1 MKNLRKISILFSI
14 IIFTSCTNLKN
25 NSLKD
30 IRDILGLDNES
41 KENVVTEKTLNKDDF
56 IQEDIVLTNEN
67 IEKYLNIVKDRLK
80 KSEKRINKSMENNY
94 KVLVGEYL
102 VTPISNGNVAKITS
116 APKNTNSRVKVE
128 DGNLIFRTIYRGN
141 YGLSIYE
148 GNNLIRKINVAALTK
163 FNFSES
169 NIYDIIAE
177 NSQKNNKTL
186 ENAIS
191 LYKIYYPNGTYI
203 RKVNYFLLDYAYKK
217 EDKSMINE
225 ALDALKADISNFNE
239 EQQLI
244 ILKAAK
250 LVNKDIFIPA
260 SLYRTSN
267 KELEKELAAYIKDKN
282 ILDKKD
288 VVFLEKTSTNES
300 DTDRNITL
308 EKVSSWYK
316 NNGDVSK
323 AKDLESKNSESKT
336 ESLYDVAMKNMNK
349 NPKIAIDNFKKSLAV
364 EKNSNKRAETYYN
377 IANSYLKLGNKVEAL
392 KYLTLIKQEF
402 VGSDWVKKSELLIN
416 TIK

>member
-1 MKNLRKISILFSI
+1 MKGLKKLSILFSI
-14 IIFTSCTNLKN
+14 IIFASCTNLKN
-25 NSLKD
+25 NSLKG
-30 IRDILGLDNES
+30 IKDILGLDNEG
-41 KENVVTEKTLNKDDF
+41 KENTITERIENQNDF
-56 IQEDIVLTNEN
+56 IQEDVGLTNEN
-67 IEKYLNIVKDRLK
+67 IEKYLNIIKDRLK
-80 KSEKRINKSMENNY
+80 KSEKRIDNSINSNY

-102 VTPISNGNVAKITS
+102 VTPVENGNTVKVVS
-116 APKNTNSRVKVE
+116 SPKNTNTRVKVE
-128 DGNLIFRTIYRGN
+128 NDNLVFRTIYRGN

-148 GNNLIRKINVAALTK
+148 GNNLVRKINIAALTK

-191 LYKIYYPNGTYI
+191 LYKIYYPNGAYI
-203 RKVNYFLLDYAYKK
+203 RKVNYFLLDYAYNK

-225 ALDALKADISNFNE
+225 SLDALKSDIGNFNE
-239 EQQLI
+239 EQQII

-260 SLYRTSN
+260 SLYRTKN
-267 KELEKELAAYIKDKN
+267 KEVEKELATYLKDKN

-288 VVFLEKTSTNES
+288 VVFLEKTSVNENES
-300 DTDRNITL
+300 DRNATL
-308 EKVSSWYK
+308 EKISSWYK

-323 AKDLESKNSESKT
+323 AKDLESKNSDSKT
-336 ESLYDVAMKNMNK
+336 ENLYDIAMKNINT
-349 NPKIAIDNFKKSLAV
+349 NPKIAIDNFKKSLAM

>member
-1 MKNLRKISILFSI
+1 MKSLKKLSILFSV
-14 IIFTSCTNLKN
+14 IIFASCTSLKN
-25 NSLKD
+25 NSLKG
-30 IRDILGLDNES
+30 IRDILGLDNEG
-41 KENVVTEKTLNKDDF
+41 KENSVTERVENQNDF
-56 IQEDIVLTNEN
+56 IQEEVVLTSEN
-67 IEKYLNIVKDRLK
+67 VEQYLNIVKDRLK
-80 KSEKRINKSMENNY
+80 KSEKRINTSMDDSY

-102 VTPISNGNVAKITS
+102 VTPVNSGNVAKVVS
-116 APKNTNSRVKVE
+116 APKNTNTRVKVE

-148 GNNLIRKINVAALTK
+148 GNNLIRKINIAALTK

-191 LYKIYYPNGTYI
+191 LYKIYYPNGTNI
-203 RKVNYFLLDYAYKK
+203 RKVNYFLLNYAYKK
-217 EDKSMINE
+217 EDKTMINE
-225 ALDALKADISNFNE
+225 ALDALKSDIANFNE
-239 EQQLI
+239 NDQI
-244 ILKAAK
+244 TILRAAK

-260 SLYRTSN
+260 SLYRTAN
-267 KELEKELAAYIKDKN
+267 KELEKELATYIKDKN

-288 VVFLEKTSTNES
+288 VVFLEKTSANENDS
-300 DTDRNITL
+300 DRNTTL
-308 EKVSSWYK
+308 EKISSWYK

-323 AKDLESKNSESKT
+323 AKDLENKNSTSKT
-336 ESLYDVAMKNMNK
+336 ESLYDIAMKNMNT
-349 NPKIAIDNFKKSLAV
+349 NPKLAIDNFKKSLST
-364 EKNSNKRAETYYN
+364 EKNASKRAEIYYN

>member
-364 EKNSNKRAETYYN
+364 EKNSNKRAEIYYN

>member
-1 MKNLRKISILFSI
+1 MKGLKKLSILFSV
-14 IIFTSCTNLKN
+14 IIFASCTNLKN
-25 NSLKD
+25 NSLKG
-30 IRDILGLDNES
+30 IKDILGLDNEG
-41 KENVVTEKTLNKDDF
+41 KENTITERVENQNDF
-56 IQEDIVLTNEN
+56 IQEDVVLTNEN
-67 IEKYLNIVKDRLK
+67 VEKYLNIVKDRLK
-80 KSEKRINKSMENNY
+80 KSEKRISKSMDDNY

-102 VTPISNGNVAKITS
+102 ITPISNGNAAKVVS
-116 APKNTNSRVKVE
+116 APKNTNTRVKVE

-148 GNNLIRKINVAALTK
+148 GNNLIRKINIAALTK

-177 NSQKNNKTL
+177 NSQKNNKIL

-203 RKVNYFLLDYAYKK
+203 RKVNYFLLNYAYKK
-217 EDKSMINE
+217 ENKTMINE
-225 ALDALKADISNFNE
+225 ALDSLKSDIANFNE
-239 EQQLI
+239 EQQIL

-250 LVNKDIFIPA
+250 LLNKDIFIPA
-260 SLYRTSN
+260 SLYRTKN
-267 KELEKELAAYIKDKN
+267 KELEKELATYIKDKN

-288 VVFLEKTSTNES
+288 VVFLEKTSVNENE
-300 DTDRNITL
+300 TERNSTL
-308 EKVSSWYK
+308 EKVSTWYK

-323 AKDLESKNSESKT
+323 AKDLEGKNSDAKT
-336 ESLYDVAMKNMNK
+336 ENLYDIAMKNMNT
-349 NPKIAIDNFKKSLAV
+349 NPKIAIDNFKKSLAM
-364 EKNSNKRAETYYN
+364 EKNANKRAETYYN

>member
-116 APKNTNSRVKVE
+116 APKNTNSKVKVE

-336 ESLYDVAMKNMNK
+336 ESLYDIAMKNMNK

-364 EKNSNKRAETYYN
+364 EKNSNKRAEIYYN

>member
-336 ESLYDVAMKNMNK
+336 ESLYDIAMKNMNK

>member
-116 APKNTNSRVKVE
+116 APKNTNSKVKVE

-288 VVFLEKTSTNES
+288 VVFLEKTSVNENES
-300 DTDRNITL
+300 DRNATL
-308 EKVSSWYK
+308 EKISSWYK

-323 AKDLESKNSESKT
+323 TKDLESKNSDSKT
-336 ESLYDVAMKNMNK
+336 ESLYDIAMKNMNT

>member
-336 ESLYDVAMKNMNK
+336 ESLYDIAMKNMNK

-364 EKNSNKRAETYYN
+364 EKNSNKRAEIYYN

>member
-1 MKNLRKISILFSI
+1 MKNLRKMSILFSLF
-14 IIFTSCTNLKN
+14 IFASCASLKN
-25 NSLKD
+25 NSLRGIK
-30 IRDILGLDNES
+30 DILGIDNEG
-41 KENVVTEKTLNKDDF
+41 KETVATERIENQNDF
-56 IQEDIVLTNEN
+56 IQEDVVLTNEN
-67 IEKYLNIVKDRLK
+67 VEKYLNIVKDRLK
-80 KSEKRINKSMENNY
+80 RAEKRINKSMDNNY

-102 VTPISNGNVAKITS
+102 VTPLSSGNAAKVVS
-116 APKNTNSRVKVE
+116 APKNTNTRVKVE

-163 FNFSES
+163 YNFSES

-186 ENAIS
+186 EDAIS

-217 EDKSMINE
+217 NDKTIINE
-225 ALDALKADISNFNE
+225 ALDTLKADIDNFNE
-239 EQQLI
+239 EQQI
-244 ILKAAK
+244 VILKAAK
-250 LVNKDIFIPA
+250 SVNKDIFIPA
-260 SLYRTSN
+260 SLYRTKN
-267 KELEKELAAYIKDKN
+267 KELEKELATYIKDKN

-288 VVFLEKTSTNES
+288 VVFLEKTTVIENES
-300 DTDRNITL
+300 DRNATL
-308 EKVSSWYK
+308 EKISSWYK

-323 AKDLESKNSESKT
+323 AKDLENKNSETKT
-336 ESLYDVAMKNMNK
+336 ESLYDIAIKNMNT
-349 NPKIAIDNFKKSLAV
+349 NPKIAIDNFKKSLV
-364 EKNSNKRAETYYN
+364 TEKNSNRRAETYYN